1 MPIALVVYALG
12 LLWPYEFRLPL
23 RVANHAAWT
32 DAGTLR
38 FDGPGLALSLAP
50 PAWQEASRE
59 QGTFHVALR
68 ARSGVANQEGPA
80 RLFTL
85 AQDTFV
91 QNLMIGQRGDDL
103 VVRLR
108 GLCRGL
114 PPHGRACPGLL
125 RIPEVFA
132 TPEWVDIDLR
142 VEQARV
148 TLTAGDRPPVERS
161 LDEHALRGW
170 DARQRLALG
179 NDVTGLRPWLGEL
192 ARVTVDSPLGHENWL
207 DPTRFE
213 LPGPLWL
220 VDRQPKLAPFYHV
233 SWKDVIVNILLYM
246 PMTLLVSACF
256 YRYSIIKLLA
266 TVLIILTISL
276 SFELAQLFVE
286 TRNFSLT
293 DVMLNLG
300 GGVVAAIAVY
310 VYARLHPAQSAQ
322 HRL

>member
-1 MPIALVVYALG
+1 
-12 LLWPYEFRLPL
+12 
-23 RVANHAAWT
+23 
-32 DAGTLR
+32 
-38 FDGPGLALSLAP
+38 
-50 PAWQEASRE
+50 
-59 QGTFHVALR
+59 
-68 ARSGVANQEGPA
+68 
-80 RLFTL
+80 
-85 AQDTFV
+85 
-91 QNLMIGQRGDDL
+91 
-103 VVRLR
+103 
-108 GLCRGL
+108 
-114 PPHGRACPGLL
+114 
-125 RIPEVFA
+125 
-132 TPEWVDIDLR
+132 
-142 VEQARV
+142 
-148 TLTAGDRPPVERS
+148 
-161 LDEHALRGW
+161 
-170 DARQRLALG
+170 LALG

-310 VYARLHPAQSAQ
+310 VYARLHPARSAQ